1 MIVDSSFPSGIEQ
14 ARGTMPPFVAS
25 ARADG
30 ILCAMTNEASGLTEF
45 AADVVD
51 RFALTP
57 AELLHAAIARR
68 VFRRVGVAATPARLI
83 HDRAAR
89 SAYAV
94 TRRVVLDGAGAMAKA
109 LRTTGGDEVRPL
121 SRSRGGRYA
130 LAAVNAVA
138 GDSLVERNND
148 LAIRM
153 SVRDGGTDV
162 ACTRDGLAQAF
173 PRATSTLAVFLH
185 GLAETEEW
193 WFFRP
198 VTSGRVRSFGSR
210 LQEDAGFTPVYI
222 RYNTGLHVSD
232 NGAHLA
238 TLLESLIHS
247 WPVRVQRLILIGHSM
262 GGLVIRS
269 ASHASSLA
277 GHRWPA
283 VAIHVVTLGTPHH
296 GAPLAKAAHAAA
308 WAFRAVPET
317 EPIAYLLDSRSAG
330 IRDLRLG
337 ALHEDD
343 WRDEQPGSFDDRRRD
358 IPLLPHCKY
367 TFITATVT
375 TNPSHPVGFALG
387 DLLVRTE
394 SASGRSRKR
403 IVPVPAGSVRN
414 VGGLSH
420 FDLLDHPVVY
430 EVLHAA
436 ITERSTTRES

>member
-109 LRTTGGDEVRPL
+109 LRTTGGDDVRPL

-130 LAAVNAVA
+130 LAAINALA
-138 GDSLVERNND
+138 GDSLAERSND
-148 LAIRM
+148 LAMRM
-153 SVRDGGTDV
+153 SLRHGGTDV
-162 ACTRDGLAQAF
+162 ACAHRVLRQTF
-173 PRATSTLAVFLH
+173 PRATPRIAVFLH

-193 WFFRP
+193 WLRRP
-198 VTSGRVRSFGSR
+198 AIVGSRRVRSFGSR

-232 NGAHLA
+232 NGAELA
-238 TLLESLIHS
+238 RLLESLIDS

-269 ASHASSLA
+269 AGHAGTVA

-296 GAPLAKAAHAAA
+296 G
-308 WAFRAVPET
+308 
-317 EPIAYLLDSRSAG
+317 
-330 IRDLRLG
+330 
-337 ALHEDD
+337 
-343 WRDEQPGSFDDRRRD
+343 
-358 IPLLPHCKY
+358 
-367 TFITATVT
+367 
-375 TNPSHPVGFALG
+375 
-387 DLLVRTE
+387 
-394 SASGRSRKR
+394 
-403 IVPVPAGSVRN
+403 
-414 VGGLSH
+414 
-420 FDLLDHPVVY
+420 
-430 EVLHAA
+430 
-436 ITERSTTRES
+436 

>member
-1 MIVDSSFPSGIEQ
+1 
-14 ARGTMPPFVAS
+14 
-25 ARADG
+25 
-30 ILCAMTNEASGLTEF
+30 
-45 AADVVD
+45 
-51 RFALTP
+51 
-57 AELLHAAIARR
+57 
-68 VFRRVGVAATPARLI
+68 
-83 HDRAAR
+83 
-89 SAYAV
+89 
-94 TRRVVLDGAGAMAKA
+94 MAKA

-198 VTSGRVRSFGSR
+198 VTGGRVRSFGSR

-269 ASHASSLA
+269 ASHASTLA

-375 TNPSHPVGFALG
+375 SNPSHPVGFALG

-394 SASGRSRKR
+394 SASGRSKTRV
-403 IVPVPAGSVRN
+403 VPVPPESVRN
-414 VGGLSH
+414 VGGLNH
-420 FDLLDHPVVY
+420 FDLLDHPIFFLAIGHLGQDLRPVAQLTQGRISDGRIAGRRRCGLGVVRHRVAPETAY
-430 EVLHAA
+430 SCEMLKSRPVKMAQAKQSPPVPACPAA
-436 ITERSTTRES
+436 RSWQTPLRAAYSVHPAWSAMPGAAARHHSGFSPCATCGARLY

>member
-1 MIVDSSFPSGIEQ
+1 MKASWAIHELNE
-14 ARGTMPPFVAS
+14 RTFVS
-25 ARADG
+25 AIPD
-30 ILCAMTNEASGLTEF
+30 
-45 AADVVD
+45 
-51 RFALTP
+51 
-57 AELLHAAIARR
+57 
-68 VFRRVGVAATPARLI
+68 
-83 HDRAAR
+83 
-89 SAYAV
+89 
-94 TRRVVLDGAGAMAKA
+94 
-109 LRTTGGDEVRPL
+109 
-121 SRSRGGRYA
+121 
-130 LAAVNAVA
+130 
-138 GDSLVERNND
+138 
-148 LAIRM
+148 
-153 SVRDGGTDV
+153 
-162 ACTRDGLAQAF
+162 
-173 PRATSTLAVFLH
+173 
-185 GLAETEEW
+185 
-193 WFFRP
+193 
-198 VTSGRVRSFGSR
+198 
-210 LQEDAGFTPVYI
+210 
-222 RYNTGLHVSD
+222 
-232 NGAHLA
+232 LA
-238 TLLESLIHS
+238 TLLESLVGA
-247 WPVRVQRLILIGHSM
+247 WPVRVRRLILIGHSM

-403 IVPVPAGSVRN
+403 IVPVPPQSVRN

-420 FDLLDHPVVY
+420 FDLLDQLAFVGVHRVELENHVVRLFRRRGIAQ
-430 EVLHAA
+430 VA
-436 ITERSTTRES
+436 